1 YDIEPADTISEPG
14 RYILHLSKQK
24 HFVGVRVF
32 EDGSA
37 SLSRTHRPQDNLTVD
52 PAKLRL
58 EAVDIF
64 CLVRTSGSTEVR
76 GGPVSTSADVCGGKH
91 MEMSALECI
100 ETMTRMDIVTANSV
114 EIMQGTPDPIEITA
128 PVPVRPA
135 LAFIQEDDSS
145 ADEGFWDARPDWYER
160 ALVAAQ
166 AREAEVLSDRTSDEM
181 DEAGSS
187 SDGLDRCGGSFPPE
201 ILNEIAQCFFSMQY
215 SESLACVNRSF
226 RSATQD
232 SSMWRN
238 KLLPLEANEFHSR
251 AAVTAV
257 SPMLRDAR
265 AFTIK
270 VSQVPLFEDL
280 PRNAFV
286 SWKAVQSG
294 LVVHLNGEGVCN
306 FHSRSDT
313 IRGVGA
319 PALARL
325 AVWVYFGR
333 DVGTEE
339 LAILRPVPSAIHS
352 EARLACAFCLTS
364 GFVSQRRWAACPGC
378 YTWIC
383 YEHKVESPT
392 RMCSR
397 CTLQLQDY
405 CGGSSEAS
413 HRSRHFAD
421 ANDFLRALQS
431 GESDGNDTKSHLVIR
446 EVLNAHMACVRE
458 LPEAVSLLP
467 DPREREVMSKRRWER
482 LLHRARTILDL
493 LEQHRH
499 KLLYRFLHAESEK
512 LGADHLDFVADLVD
526 PDEVGAVASQWR
538 QEVCGLAVRL
548 LHELFAHERERARA
562 QQDVAGGASSTVLEA
577 GWPRPLPSMLQSVLE
592 IEQPNDPCFYMSAD
606 PENESTDDLPGCQ
619 ELAHRHAH
627 PLDKRL
633 HFKSDGH
640 QYFFDGRV
648 VSVSVTGFIHQF
660 MEDFDADVAI
670 EKMQFGWRWPREEYM
685 KSEHSNPPL
694 DLLGAKT
701 LLEAVELDV
710 ARHLISFLE
719 EVPLNK
725 KAICSE

>member
-1 YDIEPADTISEPG
+1 
-14 RYILHLSKQK
+14 
-24 HFVGVRVF
+24 
-32 EDGSA
+32 
-37 SLSRTHRPQDNLTVD
+37 
-52 PAKLRL
+52 
-58 EAVDIF
+58 
-64 CLVRTSGSTEVR
+64 
-76 GGPVSTSADVCGGKH
+76 

-286 SWKAVQSG
+286 SWKAVQVGPHTLHHRFGLGFQSDSPLLGCAVFDLRLPRSAAGMYIGVREWQGGERRTYCRVDNLFREDITWSFGLNNESTRPHFGRRQHRLVPDEFSRFVLRWSESG

-648 VSVSVTGFIHQF
+648 VSVSVTERKTYSCECVCRTFGKNAYAVNVECAKSNSSGYWFHSPIH
-660 MEDFDADVAI
+660 
-670 EKMQFGWRWPREEYM
+670 GRLR
-685 KSEHSNPPL
+685 
-694 DLLGAKT
+694 
-701 LLEAVELDV
+701 
-710 ARHLISFLE
+710 R
-719 EVPLNK
+719 
-725 KAICSE
+725 